1 MFWLARDLLLESGG
15 SIKEFDI
22 LVLPARWKLGAVRI
36 EPHEYP
42 SAPLAAQSVQRW
54 VSTASPRLRA
64 TFAHGKLASIQLQ
77 QRRSAVNTRPQR
89 SPLSGRAFDAD
100 TMRENADEAAQL
112 LKVLAN
118 GQRLRVLCLLV
129 DEELSVGEINERI
142 DLSQSALSQHLAKL
156 REEGLVTTRRE
167 AQTIYYQ
174 LTSGPTKRI
183 ISELHDIYCD
193 IESGS
198 RARKRSSNRG

>member
-1 MFWLARDLLLESGG
+1 MN
-15 SIKEFDI
+15 K
-22 LVLPARWKLGAVRI
+22 PPK
-36 EPHEYP
+36 
-42 SAPLAAQSVQRW
+42 
-54 VSTASPRLRA
+54 
-64 TFAHGKLASIQLQ
+64 
-77 QRRSAVNTRPQR
+77 RS
-89 SPLSGRAFDAD
+89 SLSGRAFDAD

-129 DEELSVGEINERI
+129 DEELSVGQINDRI
-142 DLSQSALSQHLAKL
+142 DLSQSALSQHLAML

-167 AQTIYYQ
+167 AQTIYYR

-193 IESGS
+193 AGSG
-198 RARKRSSNRG
+198 APLKKRCR

>member
-1 MFWLARDLLLESGG
+1 
-15 SIKEFDI
+15 
-22 LVLPARWKLGAVRI
+22 
-36 EPHEYP
+36 
-42 SAPLAAQSVQRW
+42 
-54 VSTASPRLRA
+54 
-64 TFAHGKLASIQLQ
+64 
-77 QRRSAVNTRPQR
+77 
-89 SPLSGRAFDAD
+89 
-100 TMRENADEAAQL
+100 MRENADEAAQL

-129 DEELSVGEINERI
+129 NEELSVGEINERI

-198 RARKRSSNRG
+198 RARKRSSRSG